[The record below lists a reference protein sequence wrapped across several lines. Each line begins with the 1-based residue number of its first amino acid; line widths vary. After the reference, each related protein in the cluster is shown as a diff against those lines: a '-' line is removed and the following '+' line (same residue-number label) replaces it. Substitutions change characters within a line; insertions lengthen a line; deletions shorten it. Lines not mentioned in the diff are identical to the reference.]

1 MAQYYYTDGKERFG
15 PFSEEELREKN
26 LSGTTLVWKEG
37 MSDWMPLSQVTEL
50 QSLLSSSGPSA
61 IPPVIGPT
69 GIPELPPKNWLIE
82 SILVTLLCCLPLGI
96 VGIINA
102 GKVESL
108 WNSGQR
114 EAALKASQDAAKW
127 VKIGF
132 FVGIVVI
139 GLYALL
145 MIFGLIGAIGLGGL
159 PQ

>member
-15 PFSEEELREKN
+15 PFSEEELKGKN
-26 LSGTTLVWKEG
+26 LTGTTLVWKEG
-37 MSDWMPLSQVTEL
+37 MSDWMPLTQVPEL
-50 QSLLSSSGPSA
+50 QSLLSSSGPSG
-61 IPPVIGPT
+61 IPPVIEPIGM
-69 GIPELPPKNWLIE
+69 PELPPKNWLIE

-114 EAALKASQDAAKW
+114 EAALKASLEAAKW

-132 FVGIVVI
+132 FVGITLY
-139 GLYALL
+139 GLYFLL
-145 MIFGLIGAIGLGGL
+145 MVFGVVAGLSGGL